1 VVLFFETRRLKVSD
15 VWPWFRFS
23 SVLSLLPPGMKER
36 LCGGGRRWVMGGS
49 QSEEGGETKSRGG
62 LRG

>member
-23 SVLSLLPPGMKER
+23 SVLSLLPSGMKEA
-36 LCGGGRRWVMGGS
+36 LCGGG
-49 QSEEGGETKSRGG
+49 GG
-62 LRG
+62 LWVEVEVSAEKVARRRVEAD